1 MIRIYVMLGM
11 RLSSFLSISPVKLW
25 VRNPFM
31 ARFTRCNFL
40 WKCLSVTC
48 SRSVVFS
55 GYSGFLHQQ
64 NWPPQYNWII
74 LESDVNVKPSPIYII
89 LTLFGLIFR
98 RIYIYIYMSET
109 VWEVDLWADKC
120 LFSLDGIWTH
130 TIDTLQHQSLILM
143 SSTLDPTAISVNR
156 LALCPAP

>member
-98 RIYIYIYMSET
+98 RIYIYIYIYVGNSVRSRSLSWQMF
-109 VWEVDLWADKC
+109 VFPRRDLNSHHWYTTAPIAY
-120 LFSLDGIWTH
+120 SYV
-130 TIDTLQHQSLILM
+130 QHPRPHGHI
-143 SSTLDPTAISVNR
+143 R
-156 LALCPAP
+156 

>member
-1 MIRIYVMLGM
+1 MLGM

-25 VRNPFM
+25 VRNPLM

-40 WKCLSVTC
+40 WKSLSVTC

-98 RIYIYIYMSET
+98 RIYIYIYIYILSET

-120 LFSLDGIWTH
+120 LFFPRRDLNSHHWYTTAPIAYSYV
-130 TIDTLQHQSLILM
+130 QHPRPHGHI
-143 SSTLDPTAISVNR
+143 R
-156 LALCPAP
+156 